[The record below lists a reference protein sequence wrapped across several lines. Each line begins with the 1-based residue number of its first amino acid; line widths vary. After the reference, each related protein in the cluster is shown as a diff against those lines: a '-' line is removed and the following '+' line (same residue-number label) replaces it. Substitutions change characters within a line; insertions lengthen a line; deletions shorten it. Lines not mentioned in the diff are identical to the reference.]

1 MNRRIEK
8 WDRTS
13 YPYKLMYKRNEITN
27 KLDIVKVYKNEQG
40 EFTHYDIVGRG

>member
-1 MNRRIEK
+1 MNRRIKK
-8 WDRTS
+8 WDRIS

-27 KLDIVKVYKNEQG
+27 KLDIVKVYINEKG

>member
-1 MNRRIEK
+1 MNPRIK
-8 WDRTS
+8 RHHKVS

-27 KLDIVKVYKNEQG
+27 KLDIVKVYYNEQG